1 MGTPHFYGRARIP
14 APRFETMSASTARE
28 IGLDALFRFKSFE
41 ISADNYLA
49 GICTPLL
56 RLTDTGKYRIAPA

>member
-1 MGTPHFYGRARIP
+1 
-14 APRFETMSASTARE
+14 MSASTARE

-56 RLTDTGKYRIAPA
+56 RLTDTGKYRITPA